1 MRHGKLFVAALLGGV
16 LLVPAPSLARVEQP
30 LARYEAAL
38 CPGVFGL
45 TTQTAEIVV
54 DRIRQNATELGLKL
68 DQSEQ
73 CQANLIVAFV
83 EDGQDYIQRLASDQ
97 PQAFGTMSLAEKRA
111 LTQTAGPVR
120 TLQIT
125 QTQTRDGMPV
135 ARQENLTQI
144 PQTTMWMA
152 HSRIYT
158 PIRRDIRS
166 TMVLIDREAAT
177 MIDLDRLADYA
188 TVRGLA
194 EQHPPVGADGSILT
208 LFSNPRTAPATLSE
222 TDRAYLANLYR
233 SIPNLPASAHL
244 ARFARERAEAE

>member
-1 MRHGKLFVAALLGGV
+1 MRHGKSLLAALLACG
-16 LLVPAPSLARVEQP
+16 LLAPAPALARVEQP
-30 LARYEAAL
+30 LARYETAL

-45 TTQTAEIVV
+45 TLETAEIVI
-54 DRIRQNATELGLKL
+54 DRIRHNALGLGLKL

-83 EDGQDYIQRLASDQ
+83 EDGQGYIQQLAADQ
-97 PQAFGTMSLAEKRA
+97 PSAFGTMSLAEKRA
-111 LTQTAGPVR
+111 LTQATGPVR
-120 TLQIT
+120 TLQTT

-135 ARQENLTQI
+135 VRQENLTQI

-166 TMVLIDREAAT
+166 TMVLIDRDAAAN
-177 MIDLDRLADYA
+177 IDLSRLADYA

-194 EQHPPVGADGSILT
+194 EQHPPVAADGSILT
-208 LFSNPRTAPATLSE
+208 LFDSPETAPATLSG
-222 TDRAYLANLYR
+222 TDRAYLASLYG

-244 ARFARERAEAE
+244 ARFARERTEAE